1 MKFIC
6 RNYING
12 VWHVHE
18 VEATPDQIRRMI
30 PVEDRAAEHLSIGE
44 TYQNPKIE
52 RYITR
57 IL

>member
-12 VWHVHE
+12 VWRVHE
-18 VEATPDQIRRMI
+18 VDATPDQIRRML

-44 TYQNPKIE
+44 TYQNYKEE

-57 IL
+57 VL